1 MKRTS
6 SAAAFVLLAFV
17 ALAQDS
23 RPVRREWQVDG
34 LKREALVY
42 APPSAKDSPAP
53 VVFAFHG
60 HGGSMQNGTRM
71 FRFHESWP
79 EAICVYPQGLPTP
92 GRLTDPEGERRGW
105 QHTIGAEGDR
115 DLRFFDAMWASLRA
129 EFRVDDSRVYVTGH
143 SNGGGFTYL
152 LWAARGSLFAAVA
165 PSSAVPS
172 REELPLL
179 EPKPVLHVAGEK
191 DTLVK
196 FAWQRVAMDALKR
209 LNRCETEGQQW
220 AKFATL
226 YPGPGGC
233 SVTTLI
239 HPGGHAMPPEVPALM
254 VSFFKEHRK
263 RASESRRGAAE
274 SAPAS
279 RDR

>member
-1 MKRTS
+1 
-6 SAAAFVLLAFV
+6 
-17 ALAQDS
+17 
-23 RPVRREWQVDG
+23 
-34 LKREALVY
+34 
-42 APPSAKDSPAP
+42 
-53 VVFAFHG
+53 VFAFHG
-60 HGGSMQNGTRM
+60 HGGSMQNGARM

-105 QHTIGAEGDR
+105 QRTIDGEGDR
-115 DLRFFDAMWASLRA
+115 DLKFFDAMWASLKA
-129 EFRVDDSRVYVTGH
+129 DFKVDKSRVYVTGH

-152 LWAARGSLFAAVA
+152 LWAARGDLFAAVA
-165 PSSAVPS
+165 PSSAVPT
-172 REELPLL
+172 REEALL
-179 EPKPVLHVAGEK
+179 LQPKPVLHVAGEK

-196 FAWQRVAMDALKR
+196 FAWQRVAMDSLKR
-209 LNRCETEGQQW
+209 LNRCEAAGQQW

-226 YPGPGGC
+226 YPGADGC

-239 HPGGHAMPPEVPALM
+239 HPGGHAMPSDVPTLM
-254 VSFFKEHRK
+254 VAFFKEHRK
-263 RASESRRGAAE
+263 PAAQSRPAATE